1 MIVGL
6 PFITLLLLLILGIP
20 IAFSLA
26 GAGILGIWLVKGD
39 WSIVMVFLRTVP
51 VNAVANYDLTTIPM
65 FLLMAYFSSSS
76 GLAKDLYTAASNW
89 LSQLRGGL
97 AIATVFAC
105 GIFGAMSGASVAA
118 AAVMS
123 NIAMP
128 NMRRFGYSEEL
139 AAGSV
144 GVGATLDILIPP
156 SVPMVIYGIA
166 TQTSIGQLLV
176 AGVVPGIVLG
186 ILLALCIVVW
196 VTISP
201 SHAPR
206 TESVRWGERWKSIG
220 RIWPS
225 LLLIVIVLA
234 LLYSGVATPT
244 EVGAVGSFMA
254 AAIGV
259 AMGRL
264 TFAGAIQA
272 MKDTIKTSAMIFL
285 ILIGANIFGYYMTLS
300 QIPQEI
306 VEHVTAMHLNR
317 WIIVIGITVVYF
329 VISMFMDEIPLLL
342 LTLPLSFPLVTS
354 VGFDPVWFG
363 VLSILMVAMGLVFP
377 PVGMIA
383 FVVSATARVDLM
395 KVYKG
400 TSVLIVAIF
409 LTTALVMV
417 FPELAQ
423 WLPRTMK

>member
-1 MIVGL
+1 MIVAL
-6 PFITLLLLLILGIP
+6 PFISLLLLLILGIP

-39 WSIVMVFLRTVP
+39 WGIVMVFLRTVP

-89 LSQLRGGL
+89 LSQIRGGL

-201 SHAPR
+201 SHAPK
-206 TESVRWGERWKSIG
+206 TERYHGRSDGGASV
-220 RIWPS
+220 
-225 LLLIVIVLA
+225 A
-234 LLYSGVATPT
+234 SG
-244 EVGAVGSFMA
+244 
-254 AAIGV
+254 
-259 AMGRL
+259 
-264 TFAGAIQA
+264 Q
-272 MKDTIKTSAMIFL
+272 
-285 ILIGANIFGYYMTLS
+285 
-300 QIPQEI
+300 
-306 VEHVTAMHLNR
+306 
-317 WIIVIGITVVYF
+317 
-329 VISMFMDEIPLLL
+329 
-342 LTLPLSFPLVTS
+342 
-354 VGFDPVWFG
+354 
-363 VLSILMVAMGLVFP
+363 VF
-377 PVGMIA
+377 
-383 FVVSATARVDLM
+383 
-395 KVYKG
+395 Y
-400 TSVLIVAIF
+400 
-409 LTTALVMV
+409 
-417 FPELAQ
+417 
-423 WLPRTMK
+423 